1 MNRNQWL
8 VAAQSIQSMFLTLKK
23 SLQVDDFV
31 FPFGSSLASE
41 ASYVFL
47 SCPKTR
53 KSLSQQGVASKF
65 ERNNFEVE
73 QKGFHL
79 ALKHIL
85 SLKIMLEG
93 NFSEH
98 KILLCNKS
106 SWTLLVVVVVAEKLM
121 SW

>member
-1 MNRNQWL
+1 MQGQEQANLYVHVFFIACYLKL
-8 VAAQSIQSMFLTLKK
+8 VPLGILLGESEPVAYCSQSTQTMFLTLKK
-23 SLQVDDFV
+23 SLQVTDFI

-53 KSLSQQGVASKF
+53 EKLSQQFHF
-65 ERNNFEVE
+65 EKNNFEVE

-79 ALKHIL
+79 ALEHIL

-93 NFSEH
+93 NFS
-98 KILLCNKS
+98 
-106 SWTLLVVVVVAEKLM
+106 
-121 SW
+121 